1 MGRMSRQQ
9 LGEGSTGGREGAR
22 AKSCGSRSRARKRA
36 GKHPGEPRVLGEAW
50 GLRRDRAL

>member
-36 GKHPGEPRVLGEAW
+36 GKHTGGPRVLGEAR
-50 GLRRDRAL
+50 GLGRDRAL